1 VHSVYYYY
9 YYFVLSIF
17 DFLPESPDLCRW
29 RNKHP
34 ENWNPQDVLDW
45 LFYTAEKCDLDCGK
59 LRAENF
65 RSITGSDLCK
75 LSLEDFERIETVYGR
90 MLYSLF
96 KELRDG
102 CKF

>member
-1 VHSVYYYY
+1 VHNVYYYY

-17 DFLPESPDLCRW
+17 DLLPESPDLCRW

-59 LRAENF
+59 LIIINVVHSQKILLIYPEKCYKCIKVSN
-65 RSITGSDLCK
+65 I
-75 LSLEDFERIETVYGR
+75 
-90 MLYSLF
+90 
-96 KELRDG
+96 
-102 CKF
+102 